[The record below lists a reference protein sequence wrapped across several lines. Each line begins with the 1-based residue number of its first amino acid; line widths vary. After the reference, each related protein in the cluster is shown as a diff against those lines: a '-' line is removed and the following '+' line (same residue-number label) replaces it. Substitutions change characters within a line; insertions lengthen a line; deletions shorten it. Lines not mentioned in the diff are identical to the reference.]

1 MHQLHHVLHKFILKD
16 WKKNHV
22 YTMLNAPHLWY
33 SKVVDTFAITSH
45 DLGETFQKLNDI
57 DKNIE
62 FAMEKASE
70 GNSGLY
76 HKSK

>member
-1 MHQLHHVLHKFILKD
+1 MFYINSYSKIG
-16 WKKNHV
+16 KKNHV